1 MAGDTLV
8 PTGPGL
14 GAEISEATARRP
26 GWIGE
31 ALWTTI
37 GELLDA
43 FTYAECRNYIKNC
56 GYEPI

>member
-1 MAGDTLV
+1 MAGDRV
-8 PTGPGL
+8 DPTEPGL
-14 GAEISEATARRP
+14 GSEVSEATARRP

-43 FTYAECRNYIKNC
+43 FSTAECQNYIKNC
-56 GYEPI
+56 GYEPV

>member
-1 MAGDTLV
+1 MAGDRVV

-14 GAEISEATARRP
+14 GAEVSDATARKP

-43 FTYAECRNYIKNC
+43 FSSAERRNYNKNC
-56 GYEPI
+56 GYEPV